1 MLRIT
6 EQKGRKSSLIN
17 VALYW
22 PLNLKLP
29 PLLSNASLGEI
40 PKKEKKGDLKFVHF
54 KRYVS

>member
-54 KRYVS
+54 KR